1 MTTNIVFFDTE
12 TTGANPATAK
22 IVELGYVVTDAD
34 LNILNSWR
42 TLVDPEMPIPADASG
57 VHHITDADVYDAPT
71 LGQIGEVCLAPLQ
84 HPGVILVAHNA
95 PFDLQVAAGILGAE
109 YRSIDTL
116 QLAKRYLPDAP
127 NHKLGTLMYY
137 CGLTRRK
144 NTHSAVEDCMI
155 CRDLLMHIMTITGK
169 SIDELITA
177 SSEPLVIRS
186 MPFGKHKGMK
196 MEDVPTDYL
205 KWALREMSNL
215 DANLRHTM
223 QKLVRGESLDEE
235 APVSDPA

>member
-71 LGQIGEVCLAPLQ
+71 LGQIGEVCMAPLQ

-95 PFDLQVAAGILGAE
+95 PFDLQVAAGLLGAE

-116 QLAKRYLPDAP
+116 QLAKRYIPDAP
-127 NHKLGTLMYY
+127 NHKLGTLMYH

-144 NTHSAVEDCMI
+144 STHSAVEDCMI
-155 CRDLLMHIMTITGK
+155 CRDLLIHIMALTNK

-177 SSEPLVIRS
+177 SSEPLVIRV
-186 MPFGKHKGMK
+186 MPFGKHKGAK
-196 MEDVPTDYL
+196 MEYVPLDYL

>member
-22 IVELGYVVTDAD
+22 IVELGYVVTDAN

-57 VHHITDADVYDAPT
+57 VHHITDEDVYDAPT
-71 LGQIGEVCLAPLQ
+71 VEQISEACLAPLQ
-84 HPGVILVAHNA
+84 RPGVILVAHNA
-95 PFDLQVAAGILGAE
+95 PFDLQVAAGLLGRD
-109 YRSIDTL
+109 YKSIDTL
-116 QLAKRYLPDAP
+116 QLAKRYIPDAP

-137 CGLTRRK
+137 CGLTQRK
-144 NTHSAVEDCMI
+144 NTHSAIEDCMI
-155 CRDLLMHIMTITGK
+155 CVDLLRHIMLVTNK

-177 SSEPLVIRS
+177 SNEPLVIRV

-205 KWALREMSNL
+205 KWALREMNNL

-223 QKLVRGESLDEE
+223 EKLMRGESLDEE

>member
-95 PFDLQVAAGILGAE
+95 PFDLQVAAGLLGAE

-116 QLAKRYLPDAP
+116 QLAKRYIPDAP

-177 SSEPLVIRS
+177 SSEPLVIRI

-196 MEDVPTDYL
+196 MEDVPLDYL

>member
-1 MTTNIVFFDTE
+1 MTTRIVFFDTE

-22 IVELGYVVTDAD
+22 IVELGYVVTDEE
-34 LNILNSWR
+34 LNVLNSWR

-57 VHHITDADVYDAPT
+57 VHHITDEDVYDAPT
-71 LGQIGEVCLAPLQ
+71 VEQISEACLAPLQ
-84 HPGVILVAHNA
+84 QPGAILVAHNA
-95 PFDLQVAAGILGAE
+95 PFDLQVAAGLLGRD
-109 YRSIDTL
+109 YKSIDTL
-116 QLAKRYLPDAP
+116 QLAKRYIPDAP

-137 CGLTRRK
+137 CGLTQRK
-144 NTHSAVEDCMI
+144 NTHSAIEDCMI
-155 CRDLLMHIMTITGK
+155 CVDLLRHIMLVTNK

-177 SSEPLVIRS
+177 SNEPLVIRV

-205 KWALREMSNL
+205 KWALREMTNL

-235 APVSDPA
+235 TPVSDPA

>member
-1 MTTNIVFFDTE
+1 
-12 TTGANPATAK
+12 
-22 IVELGYVVTDAD
+22 
-34 LNILNSWR
+34 
-42 TLVDPEMPIPADASG
+42 
-57 VHHITDADVYDAPT
+57 
-71 LGQIGEVCLAPLQ
+71 
-84 HPGVILVAHNA
+84 
-95 PFDLQVAAGILGAE
+95 
-109 YRSIDTL
+109 
-116 QLAKRYLPDAP
+116 
-127 NHKLGTLMYY
+127 
-137 CGLTRRK
+137 
-144 NTHSAVEDCMI
+144 MI

>member
-22 IVELGYVVTDAD
+22 IVELGYVVTDAN

-57 VHHITDADVYDAPT
+57 VHHITDDDVYDAPT
-71 LGQIGEVCLAPLQ
+71 VEQISEACLAPLQ
-84 HPGVILVAHNA
+84 QPGAILVAHNA
-95 PFDLQVAAGILGAE
+95 PFDLQVAAGLLGRD
-109 YRSIDTL
+109 YKSIDTL
-116 QLAKRYLPDAP
+116 QLAKRYIPDAP

-137 CGLTRRK
+137 CGLTQRK
-144 NTHSAVEDCMI
+144 NTHSAIEDCMI
-155 CRDLLMHIMTITGK
+155 CVDLLRHIMLVTNK

-177 SSEPLVIRS
+177 SNEPLVIRV

-205 KWALREMSNL
+205 KWALREMNNL

-223 QKLVRGESLDEE
+223 EKLMRGESLDEE

>member
-1 MTTNIVFFDTE
+1 MTTRIVFFDTE

-22 IVELGYVVTDAD
+22 IVELGYVVTDEE
-34 LNILNSWR
+34 LNVLNSWR

-57 VHHITDADVYDAPT
+57 VHHITDEDVYDAPT
-71 LGQIGEVCLAPLQ
+71 VEQISEACLAPLQ
-84 HPGVILVAHNA
+84 QPGAILVAHNA
-95 PFDLQVAAGILGAE
+95 PFDLQVAAGLLGRD
-109 YRSIDTL
+109 YKSIDTL
-116 QLAKRYLPDAP
+116 QLAKRYIPDAP

-137 CGLTRRK
+137 CGLTQRK
-144 NTHSAVEDCMI
+144 NTHSAIEDCMI
-155 CRDLLMHIMTITGK
+155 CVDLLRHIMLVTNK

-177 SSEPLVIRS
+177 SNEPLVIRV

-205 KWALREMSNL
+205 KWALREMNNL

-223 QKLVRGESLDEE
+223 EKLMRGESLDEE

>member
-22 IVELGYVVTDAD
+22 IVELGYVVTDAK

-57 VHHITDADVYDAPT
+57 VHHITNDDVYDAPT
-71 LGQIGEVCLAPLQ
+71 VEQIGEACLAPLQ
-84 HPGVILVAHNA
+84 QPGVILVAHNA
-95 PFDLQVAAGILGAE
+95 PFDLQVAAGLLGRD
-109 YRSIDTL
+109 YKSIDTL
-116 QLAKRYLPDAP
+116 QLAKRYIPDAP

-137 CGLTRRK
+137 CGLTQRK
-144 NTHSAVEDCMI
+144 NTHSAIEDCMI
-155 CRDLLMHIMTITGK
+155 CVDLLRHIMLVTNK

-177 SSEPLVIRS
+177 SNEPLVIRV

-205 KWALREMSNL
+205 KWALREMNNL

-223 QKLVRGESLDEE
+223 EKLMRGESLDEE
-235 APVSDPA
+235 APVSDPV

>member
-22 IVELGYVVTDAD
+22 IVELGYVVTDAN

-57 VHHITDADVYDAPT
+57 VHHITDDDVYDAPT
-71 LGQIGEVCLAPLQ
+71 VEQISEACLAPLQ
-84 HPGVILVAHNA
+84 RPGVILVAHNA
-95 PFDLQVAAGILGAE
+95 PFDLQVAAGLLGRD
-109 YRSIDTL
+109 YKSIDTL
-116 QLAKRYLPDAP
+116 QLAKRYIPDAP

-137 CGLTRRK
+137 CGLTQRK
-144 NTHSAVEDCMI
+144 NTHSAIEDCMI
-155 CRDLLMHIMTITGK
+155 CVDLLRHIMLVTNK

-177 SSEPLVIRS
+177 SNEPLVIRV

-205 KWALREMSNL
+205 KWALREMNNL

-223 QKLVRGESLDEE
+223 EKLMRGESLDEE

>member
-1 MTTNIVFFDTE
+1 MTPEIVFFDTE

-22 IVELGYVVTDAD
+22 IVELGYVVTDAS

-57 VHHITDADVYDAPT
+57 VHHITDDDVYDAPT
-71 LGQIGEVCLAPLQ
+71 LAQIGEVCLAPLQ

-116 QLAKRYLPDAP
+116 QLAKRYIPDAP

-137 CGLTRRK
+137 CGLTQRK

-155 CRDLLMHIMTITGK
+155 CRDLLLHIMEITGK
-169 SIDELITA
+169 SVDELITA
-177 SSEPLVIRS
+177 SSEPLVIRV
-186 MPFGKHKGMK
+186 MPFGKHKGAK
-196 MEDVPTDYL
+196 MEDVPLDYL

>member
-22 IVELGYVVTDAD
+22 IVELGYVVTDAN

-57 VHHITDADVYDAPT
+57 VHHITDDDVYDAPT
-71 LGQIGEVCLAPLQ
+71 VEQISEACLAPLQ
-84 HPGVILVAHNA
+84 RPGAILVAHNA
-95 PFDLQVAAGILGAE
+95 PFDLQVAAGLLGRD
-109 YRSIDTL
+109 YKSIDTL
-116 QLAKRYLPDAP
+116 QLAKRYIPDAP

-137 CGLTRRK
+137 CGLTQRK
-144 NTHSAVEDCMI
+144 NTHSAIEDCMI
-155 CRDLLMHIMTITGK
+155 CVDLLRHIMLVTNK

-177 SSEPLVIRS
+177 SNEPLVIRV

-205 KWALREMSNL
+205 KWALREMNNL

-223 QKLVRGESLDEE
+223 EKLMRGESLDEE